1 MSADASID
9 LLVIGAGAV
18 GLAITRQAAM
28 QGLSV
33 ILVEDNPSFG
43 METSSRN
50 SEVIHAGIYYPQ
62 DSLKARLCVEG
73 AHAMYAY
80 CAERGVTA
88 NRIGKLIVATNDD
101 QVEGLSAI
109 MAKGQANGVPDLA
122 MIGQARLAEMEPHL
136 NAVAAIHSPFTGV
149 VDSHNYMAALEA
161 DAENAGA
168 IIAYLSRFEGAERY
182 QAGYGAKRWHC
193 RITSQGEVMVIDA
206 GRIINAA
213 GHGSHTVSK
222 AIEGLEPSSIPPHY
236 MAKGQY
242 FTTTRK
248 PPFSRLIYPMP
259 SGGGLGIHL
268 TLDAANGARFGPD
281 IQWVEGEDYSVD
293 PGDAAKFHR
302 SISTYWPDLREDELV
317 PAWAGLRPKIYNDGS
332 RFQDFTI
339 MTGADHGADG
349 VTALYAIDSPGL
361 TSSLALAGHVMEVSG
376 IAA

>member
-33 ILVEDNPSFG
+33 TLVEDNPSFG

-88 NRIGKLIVATNDD
+88 NSIGKLIVATNDD

-136 NAVAAIHSPFTGV
+136 NAVAAIHSPFKC
-149 VDSHNYMAALEA
+149 
-161 DAENAGA
+161 
-168 IIAYLSRFEGAERY
+168 SR
-182 QAGYGAKRWHC
+182 
-193 RITSQGEVMVIDA
+193 
-206 GRIINAA
+206 
-213 GHGSHTVSK
+213 
-222 AIEGLEPSSIPPHY
+222 
-236 MAKGQY
+236 
-242 FTTTRK
+242 
-248 PPFSRLIYPMP
+248 
-259 SGGGLGIHL
+259 
-268 TLDAANGARFGPD
+268 
-281 IQWVEGEDYSVD
+281 
-293 PGDAAKFHR
+293 
-302 SISTYWPDLREDELV
+302 
-317 PAWAGLRPKIYNDGS
+317 
-332 RFQDFTI
+332 
-339 MTGADHGADG
+339 
-349 VTALYAIDSPGL
+349 
-361 TSSLALAGHVMEVSG
+361 
-376 IAA
+376 